1 MCASTPSFEELIDI
15 RRRDRDKPRR
25 EIEKEIAMT
34 DAANKQQQRDKEIL
48 TGIVK
53 EMAESM
59 TGAQSTKHWAD
70 DALWFDIPAFASRG
84 IQPALR
90 MFDRVFS
97 GFTSCN
103 IDILEEDVTINGD
116 MGIVC
121 TIQRVNIVL
130 KNGDT
135 KRALVRQT
143 DCFERRGGEWQ
154 LIHEHASFPAGGEWD
169 GEIITA

>member
-1 MCASTPSFEELIDI
+1 MDRYSASGSEQAPTQ
-15 RRRDRDKPRR
+15 
-25 EIEKEIAMT
+25 IEKEIAMT
-34 DAANKQQQRDKEIL
+34 NTSNKQQRDKEIL

-84 IQPALR
+84 IQPALK

-130 KNGDT
+130 KSGDT
-135 KRALVRQT
+135 KHALVRQT
-143 DCFERRGGEWQ
+143 DCFERRGGKWQ

-169 GEIITA
+169 GKIITA

>member
-1 MCASTPSFEELIDI
+1 MTNISDS
-15 RRRDRDKPRR
+15 RQRDR
-25 EIEKEIAMT
+25 
-34 DAANKQQQRDKEIL
+34 EIL
-48 TGIVK
+48 TSIVK

-59 TGAQSTKHWAD
+59 TGAQSTKHWAE

-84 IQPALR
+84 IQPALK

-97 GFTSCN
+97 GFKSCN

-130 KNGDT
+130 KSGDT
-135 KRALVRQT
+135 KQALVRQT
-143 DCFERRGGEWQ
+143 DCFERRGGEWL

-169 GEIITA
+169 GKIITA

>member
-1 MCASTPSFEELIDI
+1 
-15 RRRDRDKPRR
+15 
-25 EIEKEIAMT
+25 MT
-34 DAANKQQQRDKEIL
+34 NISDSQQRDREIL
-48 TGIVK
+48 TSIVK

-59 TGAQSTKHWAD
+59 TGAQSTKHWAE

-84 IQPALR
+84 IQPALK

-97 GFTSCN
+97 GFKSCN

-130 KNGDT
+130 KSGDT
-135 KRALVRQT
+135 KQALVRQT
-143 DCFERRGGEWQ
+143 DCFERRGGEWL

-169 GEIITA
+169 GKIITA

>member
-1 MCASTPSFEELIDI
+1 MSDVPAKAISDT
-15 RRRDRDKPRR
+15 KG
-25 EIEKEIAMT
+25 K
-34 DAANKQQQRDKEIL
+34 DKEML
-48 TGIVK
+48 VSIVK
-53 EMAESM
+53 EMTESK
-59 TGAQSTKHWAD
+59 TGAQSTKHWAE

-84 IQPALR
+84 IQPALK
-90 MFDRVFS
+90 MFDRVFN
-97 GFTSCN
+97 GFSSCD

-121 TIQRVNIVL
+121 TIQKVNIVL

-154 LIHEHASFPAGGEWD
+154 LIHEHASFPSGGEWD
-169 GEIITA
+169 GKIITA